1 MFSALKLF
9 TVANLLT
16 AHLFI
21 NTVKKK
27 KTTIV
32 LLHSHIDSTTVSL
45 ETYPFR

>member
-27 KTTIV
+27 PQLSCYTLT
-32 LLHSHIDSTTVSL
+32 LTAPQFL
-45 ETYPFR
+45 